1 VVLEALAAVADPGT
15 LNLADATQIIN
26 VPTRLLMTSEVTPET
41 RPDTTRAESAPDI
54 GIVPRFEGDD
64 TETADANSP
73 GCVEV

>member
-1 VVLEALAAVADPGT
+1 
-15 LNLADATQIIN
+15 
-26 VPTRLLMTSEVTPET
+26 MTSEVTPET
-41 RPDTTRAESAPDI
+41 RPDTTRAESAPGI